1 MKRSIDR
8 ILTTHVGSLPRPA
21 DLLEAVS
28 ALSTQNGS
36 PSAEAQ
42 STYDAILR
50 RSVAELVRKQAEAGI
65 DIISDGELGK
75 ASWATYILDRVS
87 GFEIRRDQLQPLVWL
102 GRDRERFPEFFA
114 KEMPNAVTGAPT
126 EVCVGPISYRGAA
139 AMQRDIANFQ
149 EALAGVQVEEA
160 FLPVVA
166 PASTAY
172 NGINEYYPSE
182 REYVYAIADALKQE
196 YRAIHE
202 AGLLVQVDDAVLANM
217 YDHLVQT
224 SPEHYR
230 EWAQLRVDA
239 LNHALEGIPEDRVRY
254 HVCFGSWH
262 VPHVAD
268 APLEALVDLILQVRA
283 GAYSIEA
290 ANPRHEHEWR
300 IWETAKLPEG
310 RVLIPGVI
318 THHIT
323 TVEHPRLIADRIIR
337 FAKLVGRENVIAG
350 TDCGFAQSQGTQ
362 RVHPTVMWAKFE
374 ALAEGAR
381 LATEELWG
389 RGVSH
394 AGAGAATRHGE
405 E

>member
-1 MKRSIDR
+1 MQRSTSR

-21 DLLEAVS
+21 ELLEAVA
-28 ALSTQNGS
+28 ALNGADGGPDPVS
-36 PSAEAQ
+36 QQAYE
-42 STYDAILR
+42 AILK
-50 RSVAELVRKQAEAGI
+50 RSVAELVRKQAESGI

-75 ASWATYILDRVS
+75 VSWATYILDRVS
-87 GFEIRRDQLQPLVWL
+87 GFEIRRDRMQPLVWL

-114 KEMPNAVTGAPT
+114 KEMPNALTGAPT
-126 EVCVGPISYRGAA
+126 EVCVGPIEYRGQA
-139 AMQRDIANFQ
+139 AMRRDIENFQ
-149 EALAGVQVEEA
+149 DALKDVQVTEA

-182 REYVYAIADALKQE
+182 KEYVYAIADALKQE
-196 YRAIHE
+196 YQAILE

-230 EWAQLRVDA
+230 KWGQLRIDA

-268 APLEALVDLILQVRA
+268 APLEELIELILQVKA

-300 IWETAKLPEG
+300 VWETARLRDG
-310 RVLIPGVI
+310 QILIPGVI

-362 RVHPTVMWAKFE
+362 RVHPSVMWAKFE

-381 LATEELWG
+381 IATQELW
-389 RGVSH
+389 
-394 AGAGAATRHGE
+394 
-405 E
+405 

>member
-1 MKRSIDR
+1 MQRSTSR

-21 DLLEAVS
+21 ELLEAVA
-28 ALSTQNGS
+28 ALNTGNGP
-36 PSAEAQ
+36 PSADAQ
-42 STYDAILR
+42 QAYDEVLR
-50 RSVAELVRKQAEAGI
+50 RSVADLVRKQAEAGI
-65 DIISDGELGK
+65 DIVSDGELGK

-87 GFEIRRDQLQPLVWL
+87 GFEIRRDRMQPLVWL

-114 KEMPNAVTGAPT
+114 REMPNAITGAPT
-126 EVCVGPISYRGAA
+126 EVCVAPIEYRGRA
-139 AMQRDIANFQ
+139 AMQRDIENFKD
-149 EALAGVQVEEA
+149 ALQGAQVTEA

-182 REYVYAIADALKQE
+182 REYVYAIADALKNE
-196 YRAIHE
+196 YRAILD

-230 EWAQLRVDA
+230 EWGQLRIDA

-268 APLEALVDLILQVRA
+268 APLEELIDLILQVKA

-300 IWETAKLPEG
+300 VWETANLRDG
-310 RVLIPGVI
+310 HILIPGVI
-318 THHIT
+318 THHVT

-350 TDCGFAQSQGTQ
+350 TDCGFAQSQGIQ
-362 RVHPTVMWAKFE
+362 RVHPSVMWAKFD

-381 LATEELWG
+381 IATQELW
-389 RGVSH
+389 
-394 AGAGAATRHGE
+394 
-405 E
+405 